1 MILIKMQKAFE
12 LLPLLL
18 IFILLLLSFK
28 DYTQGF
34 FLTRYEIHEKSEGG
48 SSDPHYS
55 KIILLLVDALRSDFV
70 HPSNDSYFYSN
81 HLSSITSLLTSN
93 PNNSVLF
100 DLISDPPTVTM
111 QRVKALATGS
121 LPTFIDFKDNLQ
133 SDSITEDNLI
143 HQAKVHHKR
152 TLFVGDQIWVF
163 LLPDTFTLAYPFDS
177 HNVRDLDTVDN
188 GVKDKFRKHLQED
201 WDLIVGHMLG
211 VDHVAHRYQANHAE
225 MQRKLKEVNEFI
237 WEIVNGL
244 KTDELFVLI
253 GDHGMTDE
261 GNHGGATLQETQTV
275 LFAYSRKGFVKSTEK
290 RKKLAQIDV
299 VPTISVLMGLP
310 IPFNNLGTIIP
321 ELFHNSSLITES
333 LYSNA
338 KQVSKYLET
347 YDTKVKKLPDEVYEK
362 IQVKFLDIRKA
373 FSEGKTLTKEI
384 FSFIEEAGRMC
395 RDIWTTFDY
404 FVMTRSLISVLLGT
418 FAGVILLI
426 YTINPVKPKDL
437 AICLILAPI
446 DYSLSFAYLIYQI
459 NSRSLSKNL
468 NEHFKAVLL
477 FNFLYGYTLFSDS
490 YIVKQDQVLRFLSQ
504 LMLAHSCLKGYS
516 HYHLISSLC
525 IRLSS
530 TFDIYTQTSSPTL
543 LYHPLLITYLPLLFL
558 LFQSPSLLYKSN
570 LILISLYW
578 SVPQFNVQVIP
589 KAVYLIFFLNLR
601 FERSKWSILPVLLIL
616 SGAQSA
622 ILFVLA
628 VLQVYSA
635 RKVLV
640 NEELFGTFL
649 SFTAGQYFYATGH
662 RCNIQSLRISS
673 AFIGF
678 DEYIFWINGILLS
691 LNTLAAYFVVL
702 ECRRER
708 EVKYFMIHFLVAGC
722 CTLANTFV
730 NGRHLMVW
738 SVFAPKFI
746 FDSIVMFV
754 VWIVALAG
762 LGKLDR
768 REENLGEDGVD
779 GSKRDG
785 EGL

>member
-1 MILIKMQKAFE
+1 MDDLIKMQKALE

-18 IFILLLLSFK
+18 IFILLVFSFK

-34 FLTRYEIHEKSEGG
+34 FLTRYEIHEKSEDKA
-48 SSDPHYS
+48 SDPHYS

-70 HPSNDSYFYSN
+70 HPSNDTYFYSN
-81 HLSSITSLLTSN
+81 HLTSITSLLSSS

-143 HQAKVHHKR
+143 HQAKLHKKR

-188 GVKDKFRKHLQED
+188 GVKDKFRKHLNED

-244 KTDELFVLI
+244 KDDELFVLI

-275 LFAYSRKGFVKSTEK
+275 LFAYSKKGFVKGQGI

-310 IPFNNLGTIIP
+310 IPFNNLGTVIP
-321 ELFHNSSLITES
+321 ELFYNSSLIIES
-333 LYSNA
+333 LYANA
-338 KQVSKYLET
+338 KQVSRYLET
-347 YDTKVKKLPDEVYEK
+347 YDSKVKKLPDEIYER
-362 IQVKFLDIRKA
+362 IQGKFLDIRKA
-373 FSEGKTLTKEI
+373 FSEGKTQNSEI
-384 FSFIEEAGRMC
+384 FLFIEEAGKMC
-395 RDIWTTFDY
+395 RGIWTTFDY

-418 FAGVILLI
+418 FAGVTFLI
-426 YTINPVKPKDL
+426 YTINPLKTKDL
-437 AICLILAPI
+437 AICMILAPI
-446 DYSLSFAYLIYQI
+446 DYSLSFIYLIYQI
-459 NSRSLSKNL
+459 NSKALNKNL
-468 NEHFKAVLL
+468 NNNFKVSLL
-477 FNFLYGYTLFSDS
+477 LNFLYGYTLFSDS

-504 LMLAHSCLKGYS
+504 LLLAHSYINSKS
-516 HYHLISSLC
+516 NYHLVSSLC

-543 LYHPLLITYLPLLFL
+543 LYHPVLITYLPILFL
-558 LFQSPSLLYKSN
+558 LFRSPSLLYKLN
-570 LILISLYW
+570 LILITLYW
-578 SVPQFNVQVIP
+578 SVPQLNLQIFP
-589 KAVYLIFFLNLR
+589 KAVYLIFFLNLK
-601 FERSKWSILPVLLIL
+601 FERTKWSVLPVLLVL
-616 SGAQSA
+616 SGPQSV

-635 RKVLV
+635 REVLHH
-640 NEELFGTFL
+640 EELFGTFL

-678 DEYIFWINGILLS
+678 DEYIFWINGVLLS
-691 LNTLAAYFVVL
+691 LNTLAAYFVIL
-702 ECRRER
+702 ECRKER
-708 EVKYFMIHFLVAGC
+708 EVKYFMIHFLVAAC

-754 VWIVALAG
+754 VWVVALAG
-762 LGKLDR
+762 LGR
-768 REENLGEDGVD
+768 LGG
-779 GSKRDG
+779 KG
-785 EGL
+785 EGGESKNSGDGL